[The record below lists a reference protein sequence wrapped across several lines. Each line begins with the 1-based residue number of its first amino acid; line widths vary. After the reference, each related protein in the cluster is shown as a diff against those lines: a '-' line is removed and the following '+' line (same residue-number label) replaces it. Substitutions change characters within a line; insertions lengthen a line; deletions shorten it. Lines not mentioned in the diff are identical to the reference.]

1 MGSLL
6 FSTDCRHRAA
16 SIVGER
22 IVAMP
27 GPLEGIRILDLSAM
41 ISGPLATM
49 MLGDQGADVIKLE
62 AVGIGDVMRYLGT
75 QRGGVTALYAMS
87 NRSKRC
93 IAVNLKDSEGIAI
106 ALDLASASDV
116 VVQNF
121 RPGAVDRLGVG
132 YEAVRARNP
141 EVIYVSV
148 AGFGP
153 SGPYSHKPVYDN
165 VIQAYSGAAGI
176 QVGPQGEP
184 TLLRNLM
191 CDKVTAYQTA
201 QAITAALFART
212 RDIGGQHIEISMLDA
227 ASAFVWTDAAM
238 DIAVL
243 AEDSVRAPTIGSVY
257 RATEMADGWITG
269 GAVTDAQFRGAC
281 IALGR
286 PDLADDPR
294 FATLADRSA
303 NIADLGQELGG
314 AYRQASKA
322 EFIAAAEANDVPVA
336 PILSL
341 AEVPHDP
348 QIRHNE
354 VFAVVD
360 HPQLGPL
367 RTARHAARFSATPA
381 VAQDTT
387 RPSPALGEH
396 TDEILRELGRDAT
409 TISELRRR
417 GVVS

>member
-1 MGSLL
+1 
-6 FSTDCRHRAA
+6 
-16 SIVGER
+16 
-22 IVAMP
+22 MP
-27 GPLEGIRILDLSAM
+27 GPLAGIRVLDLSAM

-87 NRSKRC
+87 NRSKRG
-93 IAVNLKDSEGIAI
+93 IAVDLKDPDGIAV
-106 ALDLASASDV
+106 ALDLAASCDV

-121 RPGAVDRLGVG
+121 RPGAVDRLGIG
-132 YEAVRARNP
+132 YENVRARHP
-141 EVIYVSV
+141 DVIYVSV

-153 SGPYSHKPVYDN
+153 SGPYAHKPVYDN

-176 QVGPQGEP
+176 QIGPNGEP
-184 TLLRNLM
+184 TLLRNLV
-191 CDKVTAYQTA
+191 CDKVTAYQAA
-201 QAITAALFART
+201 QAITAALFARE
-212 RDIGGQHIEISMLDA
+212 RGLGGQHIEISMLDA
-227 ASAFVWTDAAM
+227 ASAFIWTDAAM
-238 DIAVL
+238 DIAAL
-243 AEDSVRAPTIGSVY
+243 AEDSLRSPTIGSVY

-303 NIADLGQELGG
+303 NIADLGRELGD
-314 AYRQASKA
+314 AYRSASKA
-322 EFIAAAEANDVPVA
+322 DFVAAAEANDVPVA

-341 AEVPHDP
+341 AEVPEDP
-348 QIRHNE
+348 QVRHNE

-367 RTARHAARFSATPA
+367 RTARHAARYSATPA
-381 VAQDTT
+381 IDQRDA

-396 TDEILRELGRDAT
+396 TDEILRELGRDESA
-409 TISELRRR
+409 IADLRAR
-417 GVVS
+417 GVVG